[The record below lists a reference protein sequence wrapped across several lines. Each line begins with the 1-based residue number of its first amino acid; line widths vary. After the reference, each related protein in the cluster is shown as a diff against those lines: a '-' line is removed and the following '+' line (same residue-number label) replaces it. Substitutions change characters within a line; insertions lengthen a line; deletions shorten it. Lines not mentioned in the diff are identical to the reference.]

1 MQNENEALMIKLI
14 GAQRTKHVNS
24 FWFYFMK
31 LSIGSPLRMYDN
43 EVMNTTMND
52 SPRQIMVSLEKRPK
66 LSGLNM
72 VWKKLE
78 C

>member
-1 MQNENEALMIKLI
+1 
-14 GAQRTKHVNS
+14 
-24 FWFYFMK
+24 MK
-31 LSIGSPLRMYDN
+31 LSMGSPLRMYDN